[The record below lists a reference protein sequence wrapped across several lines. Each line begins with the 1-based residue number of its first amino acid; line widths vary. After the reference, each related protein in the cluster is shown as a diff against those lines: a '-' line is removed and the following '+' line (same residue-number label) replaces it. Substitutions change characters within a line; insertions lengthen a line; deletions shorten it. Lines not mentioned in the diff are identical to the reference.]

1 MSKAEQIGHLCLMIH
16 ANVDHCRSAH
26 MDKDFGYL
34 YRLAAV
40 AADGGYASEGSL
52 EIMSLDA
59 AEVELL
65 RISDTI
71 KAARNHLLA
80 NSNQYSFLKVVGEK

>member
-26 MDKDFGYL
+26 MDKDYGYL
-34 YRLAAV
+34 DRLAKV
-40 AADGGYASEGSL
+40 AAEGGYASEGSL

-59 AEVELL
+59 AEAELL
-65 RISDTI
+65 RIAQTI
-71 KAARNHLLA
+71 KDARNHLTA
-80 NSNQYSFLKVVGEK
+80 NSLQYSFLKVVGEK